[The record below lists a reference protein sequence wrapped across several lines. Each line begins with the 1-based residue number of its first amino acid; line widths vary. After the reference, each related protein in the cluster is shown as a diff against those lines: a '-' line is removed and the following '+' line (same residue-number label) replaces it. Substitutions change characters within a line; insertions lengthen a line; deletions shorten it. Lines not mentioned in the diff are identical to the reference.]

1 MPTPRKERRFRAY
14 FWPIDVSGKAG
25 PSHYLEALR
34 GCGEA
39 NSAAGTGHRTDC
51 SFKVFMADRVN
62 PVRVLSGD
70 GAVMNVLSNDE
81 SAGRQGIEAVLRLAT
96 DELCVDV
103 RAPSRSAVFRYGQHV
118 SAVERVFTRHNPL
131 VSKSSRFS
139 RTVRMTSRR
148 TVGRSSGSSP
158 ASTVDLEPSPAA
170 CRSTRTSSGTSS
182 ARSSR

>member
-1 MPTPRKERRFRAY
+1 MPKPRKERRFRAY
-14 FWPIDVSGKAG
+14 FWAIDVSGKAG

-62 PVRVLSGD
+62 PVRVLSSD
-70 GAVMNVLSNDE
+70 GAVMNVLSNNE

-131 VSKSSRFS
+131 VSRSGRLSLGGADQAGRA
-139 RTVRMTSRR
+139 
-148 TVGRSSGSSP
+148 VGHDEERVGQ
-158 ASTVDLEPSPAA
+158 AA
-170 CRSTRTSSGTSS
+170 
-182 ARSSR
+182 AL